1 MIIGRGM
8 MANAFSAYSKNKDVL
23 IFASGVSNSCLND
36 KSAFDRERKLL
47 QDSIANYPKCIL
59 VYFGT
64 CSVDDPELCG
74 SPYVT
79 HKREM
84 EEIIKESCKRYFI
97 FRLSQVVGEGSS
109 PTLINFI
116 VDKLQNRELFHVWK
130 NSTRNLIDVDDVFK
144 IADYL
149 IQNNLYCNEITNIA
163 TPRSLSIFNIVEIIE
178 ELLGQKGCYEVLHR
192 GGSYDI
198 DTLKISHLLDRMSV
212 CFDEKYPSMIIKK
225 YFLKKIKNET

>member
-8 MANAFSAYSKNKDVL
+8 LANAFSAYSENEDVL
-23 IFASGVSNSCLND
+23 IFASGVSNSCLNE
-36 KSAFDRERKLL
+36 KSAFDREKKLL
-47 QDSIANYPKCIL
+47 LESIANYPKCVL

-64 CSVDDPELCG
+64 CSVEDPELCN
-74 SPYVT
+74 SPYVM

-84 EEIIKESCKRYFI
+84 EELIEKSCKRYFI

-116 VDKLQNRELFHVWK
+116 VNKLQNRELFHVWK

-144 IADYL
+144 VADYL
-149 IQNNLYCNEITNIA
+149 IKNNLYANEITNIA
-163 TPRSLSIFNIVEIIE
+163 TPISLSIFHIVEIIE
-178 ELLGQKGCYEVLHR
+178 ELLGLRGDYEILPR

-198 DTLKISHLLDRMSV
+198 DTLKIAHLFDEMLV

-225 YFLKKIKNET
+225 YFLKKIEE